1 MKLELPEQIHRE
13 NWLRY
18 LQGSG
23 EPTPQMV
30 QQMDEAEKMLLAQAH
45 PRAIYR
51 VLGREDVATEG
62 FAITKHLE
70 GCDRVAVLA
79 MTIGGEADALIRRYE
94 VSNMA
99 MALIIDAGASALT
112 EQMADEAERVMIEE
126 IKAKRDAQADAVQ
139 TAAGTAVKPLYFT
152 PRFSPGYG
160 DYPIQYQREILAYVD
175 AARKI
180 GITLTPSNMMMPS
193 KSITALVGL
202 ADHPVT
208 GRLATCGECV
218 LREKCTLRKEGQH
231 C

>member
-30 QQMDEAEKMLLAQAH
+30 KQMDEAEKMLLAQAH

-79 MTIGGEADALIRRYE
+79 MTIGGDADALIRRYE

-112 EQMADEAERVMIEE
+112 EQMADEAEHLMIEE
-126 IKAKRDAQADAVQ
+126 IKAKRAATDAADL
-139 TAAGTAVKPLYFT
+139 LYFT

-160 DYPIQYQREILAYVD
+160 DYPIKYQREVLTYVD

-180 GITLTPSNMMMPS
+180 GITLTPTNMMMPS

-208 GRLATCGECV
+208 GRLATCNECV
-218 LREKCTLRKEGQH
+218 LRDKCTLRKAGEH